1 MAESVT
7 EPKTHL
13 ALDTDWRTAVSMAS
27 LLLVCALLTISRV
40 RQILHGHWSP
50 GRLVWQTWVVLA
62 MCAWCAI
69 RVRER
74 RVQIVCLLVAVG
86 PASRVLLWLAHA
98 SIETQLANAAF
109 TQTIGGFLFL
119 GTCIYVVWWFKS
131 KIRHV

>member
-1 MAESVT
+1 MADLPA
-7 EPKTHL
+7 EPKKHL
-13 ALDTDWRTAVSMAS
+13 ALDTDWGSAAAMA
-27 LLLVCALLTISRV
+27 LLLFVCAVLVAARARLVLR
-40 RQILHGHWSP
+40 GHWAPEPLS
-50 GRLVWQTWVVLA
+50 WQTWVVFA

-74 RVQIVCLLVAVG
+74 RVQIVCLLIAVG
-86 PASRVLLWLAHA
+86 PASRVLLWLTHA

-119 GTCIYVVWWFKS
+119 GTCIYVVSWFKS